1 VPGACPLTCAA
12 RARAQGHQLQ
22 ARSKG
27 AHKNVAM
34 ALLAM
39 RGEMQAEVADADDQQ
54 RKMSNQRKEEV
65 LEYCVREIIGENSA
79 T

>member
-1 VPGACPLTCAA
+1 
-12 RARAQGHQLQ
+12 
-22 ARSKG
+22 
-27 AHKNVAM
+27 M